1 MAFRRVLHDAFFELI
16 PKITNFEQILIIPMT
31 GKISPLW
38 SEYVI
43 DGSSPLL
50 PPGQMLQECLS
61 LDAEAPARPGG
72 PFEPVVDEVVDPAPS
87 SNSYDPSL
95 TMDYLSRTSRM
106 KKARRAFQLFFPGP
120 FTRSRIAAAL
130 SETLWL
136 RGHFRLQDICL
147 KAEWKWNP
155 SVLGNMA
162 AFWNSAEATADYVD
176 SLGVPLS
183 GFSYSETSDAC
194 RVSFDATL
202 GAGRSETDPDQD
214 VEEDDGTE
222 ETASEPSGVYMGKS
236 RSCPLRLV
244 PDPESWIVYIPFD
257 SCDYRLGGSL
267 LAESFGTAGSVF
279 PEIQDADYFVDCFEV
294 VRELVEDKVIL
305 SGASVGD
312 GGLLTALNSMCG
324 GRVGARIDVGDVMRA
339 SGEKGI
345 VRVLF
350 GEVPGVIIQIRDID
364 YDYLDAELLL
374 QDVVWYPLGH
384 PDSDGSL
391 TICNN
396 SSSGIAGILQS
407 LMSSQAP
414 EGED

>member
-1 MAFRRVLHDAFFELI
+1 ME
-16 PKITNFEQILIIPMT
+16 

-43 DGSSPLL
+43 DGSVPLL
-50 PPGQMLQECLS
+50 PPGQMLQECLAA
-61 LDAEAPARPGG
+61 DADAPDKPEG

-95 TMDYLSRTSRM
+95 TMDYLSRTTRMRKSR
-106 KKARRAFQLFFPGP
+106 RPFQMFFPGP

-130 SETLWL
+130 IDTLWL
-136 RGHFRLQDICL
+136 RGHFRLQDIRL
-147 KAEWKWNP
+147 GAEWKWNP
-155 SVLGNMA
+155 AALGNMA
-162 AFWNSAEATADYVD
+162 VFWNSAEAAADYID
-176 SLGVPLS
+176 SLGLSLS
-183 GFSYSETSDAC
+183 GFSYSETSEAC
-194 RVSFDATL
+194 RVGFNAFL
-202 GAGRSETDPDQD
+202 GGSGIPGQTGIDILPDDDEDEDLSEDLPGVWMGR
-214 VEEDDGTE
+214 GRRC
-222 ETASEPSGVYMGKS
+222 PSKF
-236 RSCPLRLV
+236 V

-279 PEIQDADYFVDCFEV
+279 PEIRDADYFVDCFEV

-305 SGASVGD
+305 SGATVGD

-324 GRVGARIDVGDVMRA
+324 GRTGARIDVGDVMRA
-339 SGEKGI
+339 SNEKGI

-364 YDYLDAELLL
+364 YDYIDAELLL
-374 QDVVWYPLGH
+374 QDVVWFPLGH
-384 PDSDGSL
+384 PNARGSL
-391 TICNN
+391 EICNN
-396 SSSGIAGILQS
+396 SSSGIAGIIQS

>member
-1 MAFRRVLHDAFFELI
+1 M
-16 PKITNFEQILIIPMT
+16 IIQMT
-31 GKISPLW
+31 GKVSPLW

-43 DGSSPLL
+43 DGSAPAL

-61 LDAEAPARPGG
+61 PDAEAPVRPEGAL
-72 PFEPVVDEVVDPAPS
+72 EPVVDEVVDPAPS

-106 KKARRAFQLFFPGP
+106 KKSRRAFQMFFPGP

-130 SETLWL
+130 ADTLWL

-147 KAEWKWNP
+147 RAEWKWNP

-162 AFWNSAEATADYVD
+162 VFWNSAEAAADYID
-176 SLGVPLS
+176 SLGISLS
-183 GFSYSETSDAC
+183 GFSYSGSSDVC
-194 RVSFDATL
+194 RVSFDASL
-202 GAGRSETDPDQD
+202 DASRGDADADDD
-214 VEEDDGTE
+214 VEGDEGLEDTG
-222 ETASEPSGVYMGKS
+222 SEPTGVYMGGS

-279 PEIQDADYFVDCFEV
+279 PEIRDADYFVDCFEV
-294 VRELVEDKVIL
+294 VRELVEDKVVL
-305 SGASVGD
+305 SGTSVGD
-312 GGLLTALNSMCG
+312 GGLLTALDSMCG
-324 GRVGARIDVGDVMRA
+324 EHVGARIDVGDGMRA
-339 SGEKGI
+339 AGEKGI

-374 QDVVWYPLGH
+374 QDVVWYPIGH
-384 PDSDGSL
+384 PNADGSL
-391 TICNN
+391 EICNN